1 MGRRQRRR
9 GAASAA
15 IGLWRK
21 AAPLA
26 SEAGLQESVLM
37 ELVVVFGPIAV
48 GKMTVG
54 REICDLTGFKLLH
67 NHMTIEPLLE
77 IFPYG
82 SPPFGRLVSEFR
94 RRVLEEAAESALSG
108 LVFTYV
114 WALDLDEDTTVI
126 ASYVDLVRSRGGSVR
141 FVELLAAQ
149 SERLERNGSA
159 LRLDHKRSKRDLAF
173 SRSDL
178 LESDEKY
185 VLNTGAS
192 ARNRADELLDEH
204 DYMRI
209 DNTNLEPG
217 EVALQV
223 AKKFGLPTV

>member
-1 MGRRQRRR
+1 
-9 GAASAA
+9 
-15 IGLWRK
+15 
-21 AAPLA
+21 
-26 SEAGLQESVLM
+26 
-37 ELVVVFGPIAV
+37 
-48 GKMTVG
+48 
-54 REICDLTGFKLLH
+54 
-67 NHMTIEPLLE
+67 
-77 IFPYG
+77 
-82 SPPFGRLVSEFR
+82 VSGY
-94 RRVLEEAAESALSG
+94 LESALSG

-114 WALDLDEDTTVI
+114 WALDLDEDSTVI

-178 LESDEKY
+178 LKSDETY

-209 DNTNLEPG
+209 NNTNLEAG

-223 AKKFGLPTV
+223 VEKFGLPTV